1 MEPPDDD
8 RFKSASSTW
17 DILVWYFLGKTSP
30 NVEKQISNWQK
41 SSVLWILNNLL
52 ILKIP
57 CGAKNIPEYFKDSFK
72 IKFSFK
78 SRFLKTS
85 TFFQII

>member
-8 RFKSASSTW
+8 RFKSASSTR

-41 SSVLWILNNLL
+41 SSVLWFFSHRISIFIF
-52 ILKIP
+52 ILKN
-57 CGAKNIPEYFKDSFK
+57 C
-72 IKFSFK
+72 
-78 SRFLKTS
+78 
-85 TFFQII
+85 